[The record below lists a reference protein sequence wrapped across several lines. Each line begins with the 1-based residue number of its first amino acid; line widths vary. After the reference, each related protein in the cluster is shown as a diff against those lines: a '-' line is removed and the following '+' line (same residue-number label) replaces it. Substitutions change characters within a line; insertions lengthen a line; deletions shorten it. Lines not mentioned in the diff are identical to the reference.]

1 MKQSAVGWIIDQLYE
16 LRNPT
21 LNQIEIVKKAREME
35 KQQQEKFAV
44 GFGEWINNNRINLI
58 THRTEIIWHHSNLE
72 MWITTKE
79 LLEIYKKEIGL

>member
-1 MKQSAVGWIIDQLYE
+1 MKESAVEWLLKE
-16 LRNPT
+16 LDINPKAT
-21 LNQIEIVKKAREME
+21 ILKDLIEQAKEME

>member
-1 MKQSAVGWIIDQLYE
+1 MKQSAVEFLEIE
-16 LRNPT
+16 LKERYNLMNSEP
-21 LNQIEIVKKAREME
+21 LFEQAKEME

-79 LLEIYKKEIGL
+79 LLEICKKEIGL

>member
-1 MKQSAVGWIIDQLYE
+1 MKQTAVEWLLKE
-16 LRNPT
+16 LDINPKAT
-21 LNQIEIVKKAREME
+21 ILKDLIEQAKEME

>member
-1 MKQSAVGWIIDQLYE
+1 MKQTAVEWLINELDLDNNPWNMKII
-16 LRNPT
+16 N
-21 LNQIEIVKKAREME
+21 KAKEME
-35 KQQQEKFAV
+35 KEQQEKFAV

>member
-1 MKQSAVGWIIDQLYE
+1 MKQSAVEFLEIE
-16 LRNPT
+16 LKERYNLMNSEPFFE
-21 LNQIEIVKKAREME
+21 QAKEME

>member
-1 MKQSAVGWIIDQLYE
+1 MKQTAVEWLMEQFFSTKRESTVEEIIEQA
-16 LRNPT
+16 
-21 LNQIEIVKKAREME
+21 KEME